1 MKKKYYGS
9 FFGVIIAISGSV
21 IGFSRA
27 IVKSGNL
34 VDSIQTL
41 LVSLG
46 LLSILFGFNIF
57 LLYVEVSTDEIK
69 VQYLLRKSI
78 IPLKDIIR
86 VEENRSRLIFFD
98 CNDIRILSIEKLLL
112 NNDSIKSLTQ
122 IFK

>member
-86 VEENRSRLIFFD
+86 VEENR
-98 CNDIRILSIEKLLL
+98 
-112 NNDSIKSLTQ
+112 
-122 IFK
+122 